1 MNDVT
6 NHQDVS
12 FLSNPDI
19 WPSDKVRTLAMHLAH
34 GRIFDPNEFEILAQ
48 EMYDIEERW
57 AKIVWM
63 ERQTN
68 ACLRAMKESGVEIP
82 MKILEKMPAF
92 RPSNRS
98 GEDTTLVS

>member
-1 MNDVT
+1 MTDTIDHN
-6 NHQDVS
+6 DVS

-19 WPSDKVRTLAMHLAH
+19 WPSDKLRMMVVNLMNGAAL
-34 GRIFDPNEFEILAQ
+34 DPNQFEILAQ
-48 EMYDIEERW
+48 EFYDIEERW

-68 ACLRAMKESGVEIP
+68 AVLVALKEAGTEIP

-92 RPSNRS
+92 RPDNRN
-98 GEDTTLVS
+98 GEEASLSS